1 MQKLKDSL
9 PNRECKRMDNE
20 QQLPVGHLVA
30 DDTDVSIP
38 VVEIL
43 TGRGFVTGKSGSGKS
58 NTASVVVEQL
68 LDAGYPVAIID
79 ADGEYYGLKE
89 EYELLHVGADEECDI
104 QVGAEH
110 AEKVA
115 SLALEQNVPIIID
128 VSGYLDDDEA
138 NALIRETARHLFAKE
153 KKLKKPFLLV
163 VEECHEYIPEGGG
176 MGETGKMLI
185 KVGKRGRKHGLGIMG
200 ISQRP
205 ADVKKDFITQANWL
219 VWHRLTWENDT
230 KVVSRIVG
238 SEYGNEVPNL
248 DAGEGFVQTDW
259 TDGGIRRV
267 QFDRKRTFDA
277 GATPGLDDFERPEL
291 KSVSDALMQDLE
303 GITELQEQEHDRVAE
318 LESQLERKQAQ
329 IAELENELQ
338 TARDVSNAARKMANA
353 LAHGD
358 IGGPEEFED
367 RLREKNERIREL
379 ETRLEELENERTE
392 QRSFQDWEANTEDA
406 AEVED
411 VREIEDTREIE
422 DVAESEDPPNVE
434 QDGAEDEEPIAF
446 DDAEAR
452 PARNA
457 GSTDGFMKGR
467 TTWGNPDETGIDRT
481 SPDDKGSI
489 EAYQRELKE
498 RGRELGSAV
507 SNRSTSETSSLVELA
522 NTDAVVV
529 RIDAARRDSL
539 CNENHTWDVVA
550 ALAKSGPMTVHEI
563 DDEVAASIAQVQS
576 LLAELRNRSLVT
588 RDEERRY
595 TLDRKEMVSIIT
607 DPDERAHHSELH
619 AQWRD

>member
-1 MQKLKDSL
+1 MQKLKEPL
-9 PNRECKRMDNE
+9 TNRECKRMDNE
-20 QQLPVGHLVA
+20 QQLPVGHIVA

-128 VSGYLDDDEA
+128 VSGFLDDDEA
-138 NALIRETARHLFAKE
+138 DALIRETARHLFAKE

-238 SEYGNEVPNL
+238 SEYGDAVPNL
-248 DAGEGFVQTDW
+248 NAGEGFVQTDW

-329 IAELENELQ
+329 VAELENELQ

-358 IGGPEEFED
+358 LGGPEEFEE
-367 RLREKNERIREL
+367 RLREKNERIHEL
-379 ETRLEELENERTE
+379 ETRVEELENERTE
-392 QRSFQDWEANTEDA
+392 QRSFQDWAGDTEDA
-406 AEVED
+406 MGGAVADVEGESEELVEEPEVLETD
-411 VREIEDTREIE
+411 EFTEADPIEATSSTESSKS
-422 DVAESEDPPNVE
+422 AESLTE
-434 QDGAEDEEPIAF
+434 
-446 DDAEAR
+446 
-452 PARNA
+452 
-457 GSTDGFMKGR
+457 R
-467 TTWGNPDETGIDRT
+467 TTWGKSADTGVDRT

-489 EAYQRELKE
+489 EAYQRELRE
-498 RGRELGSAV
+498 RGRELGNAV
-507 SNRSTSETSSLVELA
+507 SNRSPPESSSLVELA
-522 NTDAVVV
+522 NADPIVV
-529 RIDAARRDSL
+529 RIDAARRESL
-539 CNENHTWDVVA
+539 CNENHTWDIVA
-550 ALAKSGPMTVHEI
+550 VLADDGPMTVHEI
-563 DDEVAASIAQVQS
+563 DTGVAASIAQIQS
-576 LLAELRNRSLVT
+576 LLTELRNRSLVT
-588 RDEERRY
+588 RDDERRY
-595 TLDRKEMVSIIT
+595 ALDRNELISVIT
-607 DPDERAHHSELH
+607 DPDERAHYSELH

>member
-1 MQKLKDSL
+1 
-9 PNRECKRMDNE
+9 MDNE

-30 DDTDVSIP
+30 DDTEVAIP

-115 SLALEQNVPIIID
+115 SLALEQNVPIILD

-138 NALIRETARHLFAKE
+138 DALIRETARHLFAKE

-238 SEYGNEVPNL
+238 SEYGEEVPNL
-248 DAGEGFVQTDW
+248 NAGEAFVQTDW
-259 TDGGIRRV
+259 TDSGIRRV
-267 QFDRKRTFDA
+267 QFNRKRTFDA

-358 IGGPEEFED
+358 LGGPEEFEE

-379 ETRLEELENERTE
+379 RERVEELENEQTE
-392 QRSFQDWEANTEDA
+392 LRSFGEWN
-406 AEVED
+406 
-411 VREIEDTREIE
+411 RGIEDIGTDARNELE
-422 DVAESEDPPNVE
+422 PFESTESD
-434 QDGAEDEEPIAF
+434 DSTEPIQQ
-446 DDAEAR
+446 DTPNESSER
-452 PARNA
+452 SE
-457 GSTDGFMKGR
+457 STDERHETAGETSTAKR
-467 TTWGNPDETGIDRT
+467 KRWGTNVSNPESRE

-489 EAYQRELKE
+489 EAYQRELRE
-498 RGRELGSAV
+498 RGRKLGTAV
-507 SNRSTSETSSLVELA
+507 SNDSIPETSSLVELA
-522 NTDAVVV
+522 NADPVAV
-529 RIDAARRDSL
+529 RIKAARRESL
-539 CNENHTWDVVA
+539 CNENHTWDIVE
-550 ALAKSGPMTVHEI
+550 ALASGGPMTVHEI
-563 DDEVAASIAQVQS
+563 AAAVTASVAQIQS

-588 RDEERRY
+588 RDDARQY
-595 TLDRKEMVSIIT
+595 ALDREEMISVIT

>member
-1 MQKLKDSL
+1 MQKLKEHLSISV
-9 PNRECKRMDNE
+9 CKKMDNE
-20 QQLPVGHLVA
+20 QHLSVGHLVS
-30 DDTDVSIP
+30 DGPEVTIP

-58 NTASVVVEQL
+58 NTASVIVEQL

-115 SLALEQNVPIIID
+115 SLALEQNVPIIVD

-138 NALIRETARHLFAKE
+138 DELIRETARHLFAKE

-185 KVGKRGRKHGLGIMG
+185 KVGKRGRKHGLGVMG

-238 SEYGNEVPNL
+238 DEYGETVPDLN
-248 DAGEGFVQTDW
+248 AGEGFVQTDW

-291 KSVSDALMQDLE
+291 KSVSDALMGDLE
-303 GITELQEQEHDRVAE
+303 EITELKEQEHDRVAQ
-318 LESQLERKQAQ
+318 LESQLERKQER
-329 IAELENELQ
+329 IAELESELQ
-338 TARDVSNAARKMANA
+338 TARDVSAAARKMANA

-358 IGGPEEFED
+358 VGGPEDFER
-367 RLREKNERIREL
+367 RLHEKNERIH
-379 ETRLEELENERTE
+379 ELENRVSELANDQTDLGAFEAREGGFDDEKSEETVEPEERHDAE
-392 QRSFQDWEANTEDA
+392 ESADDEEAVDS
-406 AEVED
+406 EVET
-411 VREIEDTREIE
+411 EHEDEP
-422 DVAESEDPPNVE
+422 DGEDPV
-434 QDGAEDEEPIAF
+434 
-446 DDAEAR
+446 
-452 PARNA
+452 
-457 GSTDGFMKGR
+457 
-467 TTWGNPDETGIDRT
+467 
-481 SPDDKGSI
+481 
-489 EAYQRELKE
+489 EAYQKRLRQ
-498 RGRELGSAV
+498 RGYELGSAV
-507 SNRSTSETSSLVELA
+507 SGEPIPESASLVELA
-522 NTDAVVV
+522 NAGPVVV
-529 RIDAARRDSL
+529 RIAAARRESL
-539 CNENHTWDVVA
+539 CNEDHTWDIIA
-550 ALAKSGPMTVHEI
+550 ALASNGPMTVHELA
-563 DDEVAASIAQVQS
+563 DEVTASIEQIQS
-576 LLAELRNRSLVT
+576 LLSELKKRSFVA
-588 RDEERRY
+588 RDEARRY
-595 TLDRKEMVSIIT
+595 ALDREGMTSVVT

>member
-1 MQKLKDSL
+1 
-9 PNRECKRMDNE
+9 MDNE

-30 DDTDVSIP
+30 DDTEVSIP

-89 EYELLHVGADEECDI
+89 EYELLHAGADEECDI

-110 AEKVA
+110 AEKIA
-115 SLALEQNVPIIID
+115 SLALEQNVPIIVD

-138 NALIRETARHLFAKE
+138 DELIRETARHLFAKE

-185 KVGKRGRKHGLGIMG
+185 KVGKRGRKHGLGVMG

-238 SEYGNEVPNL
+238 DEYGDAVPDLN
-248 DAGEGFVQTDW
+248 AGEGFVQTDW

-267 QFDRKRTFDA
+267 QFNRKQTFDA

-291 KSVSDALMQDLE
+291 KSVSDALMGDLE
-303 GITELQEQEHDRVAE
+303 EITELQEQEHNRVAE
-318 LESQLERKQAQ
+318 LESQLERKGER

-338 TARDVSNAARKMANA
+338 TARDVSAAARKMANA

-358 IGGPEEFED
+358 VGGPEDFEQ

-379 ETRLEELENERTE
+379 EARITELEDEQTDLNAFERNEENDRLNTTE
-392 QRSFQDWEANTEDA
+392 ASDTSVVSEEPEASIPSKSEAESETE
-406 AEVED
+406 
-411 VREIEDTREIE
+411 TREIE
-422 DVAESEDPPNVE
+422 QTTEEFADDGDDPV
-434 QDGAEDEEPIAF
+434 
-446 DDAEAR
+446 
-452 PARNA
+452 
-457 GSTDGFMKGR
+457 
-467 TTWGNPDETGIDRT
+467 
-481 SPDDKGSI
+481 
-489 EAYQRELKE
+489 EAYRKRLRQR
-498 RGRELGSAV
+498 GYELGNEDSQKSISDTA
-507 SNRSTSETSSLVELA
+507 SLVELA
-522 NTDAVVV
+522 NADPVVV
-529 RIDAARRDSL
+529 RIEAARRESL
-539 CNENHTWDVVA
+539 CNDDHCWDIIA
-550 ALAKSGPMTVHEI
+550 ALAANGPLTVHEI
-563 DDEVAASIAQVQS
+563 ANEVTASVEQIQS
-576 LLAELRNRSLVT
+576 LLAELRSRSLAT
-588 RDEERRY
+588 RDATRRY
-595 TLDRKEMVSIIT
+595 ALDRTGMVEIIT
-607 DPDERAHHSELH
+607 DPDERAHNTELH
-619 AQWRD
+619 SQWRE

>member
-1 MQKLKDSL
+1 
-9 PNRECKRMDNE
+9 MDNE

-30 DDTDVSIP
+30 DDTEVAIP

-104 QVGAEH
+104 QVGSEH

-115 SLALEQNVPIIID
+115 SLALEQNVPIILD
-128 VSGYLDDDEA
+128 VSGFLDDDEA
-138 NALIRETARHLFAKE
+138 DALIRETARHLFAKE

-238 SEYGNEVPNL
+238 NEYGEEVPNL
-248 DAGEGFVQTDW
+248 NAGEAFVQTDW

-291 KSVSDALMQDLE
+291 KSVSDALMEDLE

-318 LESQLERKQAQ
+318 LESRLERKQER
-329 IAELENELQ
+329 IADLENELQ

-358 IGGPEEFED
+358 LGGPEEFEE

-379 ETRLEELENERTE
+379 GERVEELENEQTE
-392 QRSFQDWEANTEDA
+392 LRSFEEWNGGMGDVEEDA
-406 AEVED
+406 RNEFESVEP
-411 VREIEDTREIE
+411 
-422 DVAESEDPPNVE
+422 AESVE
-434 QDGAEDEEPIAF
+434 ADESTESVKS
-446 DDAEAR
+446 DDSSDSVER
-452 PARNA
+452 PAPSDA
-457 GSTDGFMKGR
+457 GER
-467 TTWGNPDETGIDRT
+467 TTSADERHETAAETSNGTRRRWGANVSSPESRE

-489 EAYQRELKE
+489 EAYQRKLKE
-498 RGRELGSAV
+498 RGRRLGSAV
-507 SNRSTSETSSLVELA
+507 SNDSVPDTSSLTELA
-522 NTDAVVV
+522 NAEPVAV
-529 RIDAARRDSL
+529 RIEAARRESL
-539 CNENHTWDVVA
+539 CNEKHTWDVVE
-550 ALAKSGPMTVHEI
+550 ALASGGPMTVHEI
-563 DDEVAASIAQVQS
+563 AAAVTASVEQIQS

-588 RDEERRY
+588 RNDARQY
-595 TLDRKEMVSIIT
+595 ALDREEMISVIT

-619 AQWRD
+619 SQWRD

>member
-1 MQKLKDSL
+1 MQKLKEPL
-9 PNRECKRMDNE
+9 TNRECKRMDNE

-128 VSGYLDDDEA
+128 VSGFLDDDEA
-138 NALIRETARHLFAKE
+138 DALIRETARHLFAKE

-238 SEYGNEVPNL
+238 SEYGDAVPNL
-248 DAGEGFVQTDW
+248 NAGEGFVQTDW

-318 LESQLERKQAQ
+318 LESQLERKQAR
-329 IAELENELQ
+329 IAELESELQ

-358 IGGPEEFED
+358 LGGPEEFEE
-367 RLREKNERIREL
+367 RLREKNERIHEL
-379 ETRLEELENERTE
+379 ETRVEELENERTE
-392 QRSFQDWEANTEDA
+392 QRSFQDWAGNNEDA
-406 AEVED
+406 TGGAVADVEGESEQP
-411 VREIEDTREIE
+411 VEEPGIVEQPEIVEADEFTEADPIE
-422 DVAESEDPPNVE
+422 TTASAESSDL
-434 QDGAEDEEPIAF
+434 AESPTE
-446 DDAEAR
+446 
-452 PARNA
+452 
-457 GSTDGFMKGR
+457 R
-467 TTWGNPDETGIDRT
+467 TTWGKSADTGVDRT

-489 EAYQRELKE
+489 EAYQRELRE
-498 RGRELGSAV
+498 RGANSGTPCRTGRLPNRRRWRSWRTPTPSWCESTRHDGSRCATKTIRGT
-507 SNRSTSETSSLVELA
+507 SLPRSP
-522 NTDAVVV
+522 
-529 RIDAARRDSL
+529 
-539 CNENHTWDVVA
+539 
-550 ALAKSGPMTVHEI
+550 PM
-563 DDEVAASIAQVQS
+563 
-576 LLAELRNRSLVT
+576 
-588 RDEERRY
+588 
-595 TLDRKEMVSIIT
+595 DR
-607 DPDERAHHSELH
+607 
-619 AQWRD
+619 

>member
-1 MQKLKDSL
+1 
-9 PNRECKRMDNE
+9 MDNE

-30 DDTDVSIP
+30 DDTEVAIP

-128 VSGYLDDDEA
+128 VSGYLDEDEA
-138 NALIRETARHLFAKE
+138 DALIRETARHLFAKE

-238 SEYGNEVPNL
+238 SEYGEEVPNL
-248 DAGEGFVQTDW
+248 NAGEAFVQTDW
-259 TDGGIRRV
+259 TDSGIRRV
-267 QFDRKRTFDA
+267 QFNRKRTFDA

-291 KSVSDALMQDLE
+291 KSVSDALMEDLE

-318 LESQLERKQAQ
+318 LESRLERKQER

-358 IGGPEEFED
+358 LGGPEEFEE

-379 ETRLEELENERTE
+379 RERVEELENEQTE
-392 QRSFQDWEANTEDA
+392 LRSFGEWNRD
-406 AEVED
+406 
-411 VREIEDTREIE
+411 IEDIGEPESRDDHDDYDDFESVESDAPT
-422 DVAESEDPPNVE
+422 DADGTDTAESDESTVE
-434 QDGAEDEEPIAF
+434 SAESSEPTDERLET
-446 DDAEAR
+446 
-452 PARNA
+452 
-457 GSTDGFMKGR
+457 TDGTATAGK
-467 TTWGNPDETGIDRT
+467 TWGANDSEGRE

-489 EAYQRELKE
+489 EAYQRALRE
-498 RGRELGSAV
+498 RGRRLGGAV
-507 SNRSTSETSSLVELA
+507 SNDSVSETASLVELA
-522 NTDAVVV
+522 NADPVAV
-529 RIDAARRDSL
+529 RIDAARRESL
-539 CNENHTWDVVA
+539 CNEDHTWDIVET
-550 ALAKSGPMTVHEI
+550 LATDGPMTVHEI
-563 DDEVAASIAQVQS
+563 AAAVTASVEQIQS
-576 LLAELRNRSLVT
+576 LLTELRNRSLVT
-588 RDEERRY
+588 RNDDRQY
-595 TLDRKEMVSIIT
+595 GLDRREMISIIT

-619 AQWRD
+619 SQWRD